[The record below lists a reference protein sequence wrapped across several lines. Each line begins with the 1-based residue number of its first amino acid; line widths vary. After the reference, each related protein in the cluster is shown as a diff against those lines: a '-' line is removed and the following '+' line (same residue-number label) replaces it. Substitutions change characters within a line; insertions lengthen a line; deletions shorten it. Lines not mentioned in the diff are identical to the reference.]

1 MTLPNDLL
9 ILRSEH
15 ISATVLNATG
25 ARMWGRLSQLVAVI
39 VGQLLPCP
47 DIPTGDNPDG
57 AARLLHVTVRV
68 TGMVDVAG
76 LVPVCLC
83 VNVIALIE
91 RKDIDIPFCQAF
103 VAFCFGDLLACVLD
117 DASAL
122 FDGLGG
128 KESPASNRRCPN
140 P

>member
-1 MTLPNDLL
+1 MD
-9 ILRSEH
+9 
-15 ISATVLNATG
+15 
-25 ARMWGRLSQLVAVI
+25 GRVIQLVAVI

-68 TGMVDVAG
+68 TGMIDVAG
-76 LVPVCLC
+76 FVSEGLP
-83 VNVIALIE
+83 VNVIALIQ

-103 VAFCFGDLLACVLD
+103 VAFGFGDLPAGVLD
-117 DASAL
+117 DASTL

-128 KESPASNRRCPN
+128 KESPTGNRGCSNP
-140 P
+140 